1 MEFPIMLMITMPI
14 GLLLTKYQS
23 DNLQDIVNDA
33 RIKHN
38 AIHAQVDTETGHG
51 GKIVLTVR
59 EEDDDDR

>member
-38 AIHAQVDTETGHG
+38 AIHAQVDDLLDYIERR
-51 GKIVLTVR
+51 KQ
-59 EEDDDDR
+59 